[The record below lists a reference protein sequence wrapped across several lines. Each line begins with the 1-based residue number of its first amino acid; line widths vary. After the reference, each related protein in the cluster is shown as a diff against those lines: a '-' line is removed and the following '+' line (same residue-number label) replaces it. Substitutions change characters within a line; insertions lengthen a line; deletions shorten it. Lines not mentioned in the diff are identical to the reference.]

1 MSSVHA
7 SPQFSPVRNW
17 LPPWGLHAC
26 VRAVMWRSTVG
37 MGLTESERWGH
48 YPAGPVCTI
57 SCLFRGSVGVLAA
70 GACHDALSAR
80 QPAPRISVMGPHS
93 APRSA
98 FYGPEAEGVM
108 IIFYPDAFG
117 AMTGVPPHTVGDQMV
132 DAHSVLPPD
141 LLAACQRLC
150 EAGDAHHGVQQFFD
164 DLLPIWQHR
173 AQDPREQPGQPRD
186 GGQKFA
192 PWMEALAMRAAAT
205 GWGRSLR
212 QSERRIKQW
221 TGWSLRKLQG
231 SARGESAFFAVMEAM
246 LEDRLDW
253 AQIAIDN
260 GFSDQS
266 HFIRETRRITGFSPE
281 VLRHGV
287 LHEEAFWIY
296 RAWAQLAGYEV
307 PISGT
312 QTERVS

>member
-26 VRAVMWRSTVG
+26 VRAVIWRSTVG
-37 MGLTESERWGH
+37 MGLTESQRWGH

-57 SCLFRGSVGVLAA
+57 SCLFRGSVDVLAA
-70 GACHDALSAR
+70 GAGHDALSAR

-108 IIFYPDAFG
+108 LIFYPDAFW
-117 AMTGVPPHTVGDQMV
+117 AMTGVPPQTLGDQVV
-132 DAHSVLPPD
+132 DAHSVLPQA
-141 LLAACQRLC
+141 LLAACQLLC
-150 EAGDAHHGVQQFFD
+150 EAGDVDLGVQRLFD
-164 DLLPIWQHR
+164 DLLPLWQQR
-173 AQDPREQPGQPRD
+173 AQNLPEHNGQPSEW
-186 GGQKFA
+186 GQNLA
-192 PWMEALAMRAAAT
+192 PWMEALTMRAAAT

-231 SARGESAFFAVMEAM
+231 SVRGESAFFAVMEAM
-246 LEDRLDW
+246 LEERLDW
-253 AQIAIDN
+253 VQIALDN

-281 VLRHGV
+281 ALRHGV
-287 LHEEAFWIY
+287 WHEEAFWVY

-307 PISGT
+307 PSSEA
-312 QTERVS
+312 QAD